1 MEMVTLKEIKRFF
14 GLHFDFH
21 AGNEDEI
28 GGHTDPTD
36 IEWFIVQAHPDYIQ
50 CDCKGH
56 PGNASYPTKIGH
68 PAETLVKDNLRI

>member
-1 MEMVTLKEIKRFF
+1 MKEIKRFF